1 MSIAV
6 TYKTRVQVIRV
17 KRVVGRAS
25 WQQYI
30 AY

>member
-6 TYKTRVQVIRV
+6 TYKTREYKVRV
-17 KRVVGRAS
+17 KRLRGQA
-25 WQQYI
+25 WWHAYI